1 MAQNDGHQPRQHLR
15 TRETFCRAD
24 EKTKERRKHC
34 PGELDLRPAWR
45 GVARRLL
52 RHKRRCHQ
60 FGEESFVGAGGG
72 QDPREQRRAGLGA
85 YRHDVGRAERPEDPR
100 TDRFAHPDG
109 ACRHAGGDRRAH
121 SLPLHRARRIH
132 HRRNLQRERRRGAG
146 GVGSESMS
154 FISRLSGKGSSSS
167 YELAEAYSS
176 LRQMLFTTSP
186 EKVGS
191 EDVSLW
197 GVVME
202 TGYDKA
208 VVTLVAIVDGTVSL
222 YLSNGGG
229 FIGMGTHEGPKQAAR
244 RLLQAAATFTQF
256 CQPTSTFPLPC
267 RGRTR
272 FFMLRGRGVLTAE
285 SETNDLGHNRE
296 SLSPLF
302 HVAHE
307 L

>member
-1 MAQNDGHQPRQHLR
+1 
-15 TRETFCRAD
+15 
-24 EKTKERRKHC
+24 
-34 PGELDLRPAWR
+34 
-45 GVARRLL
+45 
-52 RHKRRCHQ
+52 
-60 FGEESFVGAGGG
+60 
-72 QDPREQRRAGLGA
+72 
-85 YRHDVGRAERPEDPR
+85 
-100 TDRFAHPDG
+100 
-109 ACRHAGGDRRAH
+109 
-121 SLPLHRARRIH
+121 
-132 HRRNLQRERRRGAG
+132 
-146 GVGSESMS
+146 MS
-154 FISRLSGKGSSSS
+154 FISRLFGKGSSSS

-229 FIGMGTHEGPKQAAR
+229 FMGKGTHEGPKQAAR

-307 L
+307 LISQIRITDEKLNKKPIA